1 VPFSLAITVLLQAS
15 IEGVELVRAMT
26 SNGLP
31 DPPSWLAAVPWAG
44 PRLTAEW
51 QALAA
56 GGPEAVTEALR
67 PFVRSGAAWALQL
80 TGGFG
85 AVAIHFL
92 LTVILAVALYANGE
106 TVVTGLQMF
115 MRRLAKERGERTLVL
130 AGQALRGV
138 ALGVVVTALI
148 QTALSGLGLWLVGA
162 PRAGVLVAVVFVLCI
177 AQLGPLPVLLPVI
190 GWLFWSGSVG
200 WGIALTVIA
209 VVIAIADN
217 VLKPML
223 IRRGVNLPLPLIIG
237 GVIGGLL
244 SFGVVGLFLGPIL
257 LAVTYTLL
265 EAWIRDG
272 HPDDPKPA
280 S

>member
-1 VPFSLAITVLLQAS
+1 
-15 IEGVELVRAMT
+15 
-26 SNGLP
+26 
-31 DPPSWLAAVPWAG
+31 
-44 PRLTAEW
+44 
-51 QALAA
+51 
-56 GGPEAVTEALR
+56 
-67 PFVRSGAAWALQL
+67 
-80 TGGFG
+80 
-85 AVAIHFL
+85 
-92 LTVILAVALYANGE
+92 
-106 TVVTGLQMF
+106 
-115 MRRLAKERGERTLVL
+115 
-130 AGQALRGV
+130 
-138 ALGVVVTALI
+138 
-148 QTALSGLGLWLVGA
+148 
-162 PRAGVLVAVVFVLCI
+162 LVAVVFVLCI